1 MKKLFGLL
9 IAAGLLMGI
18 QTASFAQQSLNDVEY
33 SYVTMDL
40 QGILNLTMTTDPQVD
55 FVFKTIQEHQ
65 NGITK
70 FNAVRLE
77 VDATVGW
84 DLFAYANDNG
94 LGWTQVESYSTNG
107 IATIPAEILEVQAV
121 NGLGQN
127 IGWNVVDSTVAT
139 TFGAVTTALNF
150 QAFTPI
156 KSTLAAGLVTS
167 LTPSATTQ
175 FIAGM
180 NTTDQFAQMAP
191 GVAHANP
198 ATHQFRLHYSIKPGI
213 PAKFL
218 RALAPIADGGSGRLV
233 DGPLGTARADIL
245 ALNVPTEPI
254 NFAQA
259 GYYYLEVAYV
269 LVEDL

>member
-18 QTASFAQQSLNDVEY
+18 QTATFAQQTLNDAEY

-40 QGILNLTMTTDPQVD
+40 QGILNLTMTTNPQVD
-55 FVFKTIQEHQ
+55 FVFKTIQEHK

-84 DLFAYANDNG
+84 DLFAYANDND
-94 LGWTQVESYSTNG
+94 LGWTQVDAYSTNG
-107 IATIPAEILEVQAV
+107 INLVPAEILEVQAV

-127 IGWNVVDSTVAT
+127 NHTDWYVEDQGNAT
-139 TFGAVTTALNF
+139 SNLNF
-150 QAFTPI
+150 EEFTPI
-156 KSTLAAGLVTS
+156 KSTQAAGLTNS

-180 NTTDQFAQMAP
+180 MGTNQFEQMAP

-198 ATHQFRLHYSIKPGI
+198 ATHQFRIHYSMQPGI
-213 PAKFL
+213 PAKFM
-218 RALAPIADGGSGRLV
+218 RALTSTRLEPA
-233 DGPLGTARADIL
+233 GAGLTRADIA
-245 ALNVPTEPI
+245 ALNDATEP
-254 NFAQA
+254 NEFVQA

-269 LVEDL
+269 LIEDL

>member
-18 QTASFAQQSLNDVEY
+18 TTASFAQQSLNDAEY

-107 IATIPAEILEVQAV
+107 IATVPAEILEVQAV
-121 NGLGQN
+121 NGLGQA
-127 IGWNVVDSTVAT
+127 IGDGWHVSDSGVVLSN
-139 TFGAVTTALNF
+139 LNF

-156 KSTLAAGLVTS
+156 KSTLAAGLVNS
-167 LTPSATTQ
+167 LTPAVTTQ
-175 FIAGM
+175 FIAGEIG
-180 NTTDQFAQMAP
+180 TAQYEQMAP

-218 RALAPIADGGSGRLV
+218 RALATVADGGSGRLIV
-233 DGPLGTARADIL
+233 GALGTARADIL